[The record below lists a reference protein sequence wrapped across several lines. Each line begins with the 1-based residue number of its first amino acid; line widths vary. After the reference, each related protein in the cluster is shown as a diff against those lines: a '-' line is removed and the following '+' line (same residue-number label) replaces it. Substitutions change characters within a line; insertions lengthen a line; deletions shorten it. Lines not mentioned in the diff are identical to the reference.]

1 MSDRYTLAGMRQTN
15 GEDRKTGKR
24 AHLIHA
30 LDTYLNEVWFRD
42 DMTDDEADEV
52 GDAIDDTLEA
62 VINALNQA
70 MDRAENERTGQ

>member
-1 MSDRYTLAGMRQTN
+1 MATD
-15 GEDRKTGKR
+15 EDRKTGKR

-30 LDTYLNEVWFRD
+30 LDTYLNGVWFRD

-52 GDAIDDTLEA
+52 GDAIDDTIDA

-70 MDRAENERTGQ
+70 MDEAENTLALLDDPGDPPERR